1 MVTEEV
7 GVGVLDCAA
16 AVVVVVVNT
25 VVGVVDIVV
34 VVVDILA
41 FGFTNCAE
49 EDEALLVV
57 NVLGWN
63 GMEWSIW
70 SFCFC

>member
-16 AVVVVVVNT
+16 VVVVVVVVVNT

-63 GMEWSIW
+63 GME
-70 SFCFC
+70 

>member
-16 AVVVVVVNT
+16 IVVVVNT

-63 GMEWSIW
+63 GME
-70 SFCFC
+70 